1 MYIDVKFTIFP
12 SSIPMFLTTRTS
24 SKSLDPA
31 ADTTALEAEI
41 DQLVYALYGLTAEEI
56 ALVEG

>member
-1 MYIDVKFTIFP
+1 MQ
-12 SSIPMFLTTRTS
+12 LTPKTP
-24 SKSLDPA
+24 SKSLDPT

-56 ALVEG
+56 ALVE